1 MANTAVK
8 QIGTNEGQMSSEEHY
23 RHMRTAI
30 EKRLDELARRVEQL
44 ERDRRETI
52 KHQVDIQAELDR
64 VRVAFDRLARSVE
77 EHHEPSLKEHGLEI
91 FALRWICREL
101 MLVAMD
107 YDDRLASV
115 MLLKEEERHRAPRR
129 AVPAP
134 VGAVM
139 KRKPIDTLYSSD
151 RDDES

>member
-1 MANTAVK
+1 MDKKEVK
-8 QIGTNEGQMSSEEHY
+8 QIGTNERQMPSDQHN
-23 RHMRTAI
+23 RHMWAAI
-30 EKRLDELARRVEQL
+30 QNRLDLLATRVEQL
-44 ERDRRETI
+44 ERDRQETI
-52 KHQVDIQAELDR
+52 KHRVDIQAELDR

-115 MLLKEEERHRAPRR
+115 MLLKEEERHRAAGR

-134 VGAVM
+134 VRAVM
-139 KRKPIDTLYSSD
+139 KRKPINTPYSSD
-151 RDDES
+151 SDDES